1 MNEIQIKEWLKES
14 REILLD
20 LEEEGDNRDWQIYDE
35 VSLEVEILEAVLK

>member
-14 REILLD
+14 REILSD